1 MIKANHKL
9 GDYIMKKQF
18 KVIYLFIILA
28 VILAACSTNSDK
40 STKNEQSEKSYDR
53 IISLIPSNTEILY
66 ELGLGDK
73 VVGVSTV
80 DDYPKE
86 VKDKKQFDAMKLNK
100 EALLKAKPDLI
111 LAHESQKSTDG
122 KVLNGLKD
130 SGVKVVYVKDAQSID
145 EMYETF
151 KQVGKVT
158 GKEKEANAL
167 VKETKNNTKKVVN
180 SVPKDAKSQKVFMEV
195 SSEPEIYTAG
205 KNTFFDDMLK
215 QLKAKNSFSNLDGW
229 QKVSKESII
238 KKNPDVMIST
248 MGISEKDYQQIIDKR
263 GGFESL
269 NAVQKGIIEAVN
281 GDQISRPGPRIDDG
295 LKALRDGIYNEKCQ
309 CSEF

>member
-1 MIKANHKL
+1 
-9 GDYIMKKQF
+9 MKKQF

-130 SGVKVVYVKDAQSID
+130 SGVKVVYVKNAQSID

-158 GKEKEANAL
+158 DKEKEANAL
-167 VKETKNNTKKVVN
+167 VKETKNNIKKVVN

-229 QKVSKESII
+229 QKVSKEAII

-269 NAVQKGIIEAVN
+269 NAVQKGRIEAVN

-295 LKALRDGIYNEKCQ
+295 LKALRDAIYNEK
-309 CSEF
+309 

>member
-130 SGVKVVYVKDAQSID
+130 SGVKVVYVKGAQSID

-167 VKETKNNTKKVVN
+167 VKETKNNIKKVVN

-269 NAVQKGIIEAVN
+269 NAVQKGRIEAVN

-295 LKALRDGIYNEKCQ
+295 LRALRDAIYNEK
-309 CSEF
+309 

>member
-18 KVIYLFIILA
+18 KVIYLFIILT

-167 VKETKNNTKKVVN
+167 VKETKNNIKKVVN

-229 QKVSKESII
+229 QKVSKEAII

-269 NAVQKGIIEAVN
+269 NAVQKGRIEAVN

-295 LKALRDGIYNEKCQ
+295 LKALRDAIYNEK
-309 CSEF
+309 

>member
-66 ELGLGDK
+66 ELGLGGK

-167 VKETKNNTKKVVN
+167 VKETKNNIKKVVN

-229 QKVSKESII
+229 QKVSKEAII

-269 NAVQKGIIEAVN
+269 NAVQKGRIEAVN

-295 LKALRDGIYNEKCQ
+295 LKALRDAIYNEK
-309 CSEF
+309 

>member
-28 VILAACSTNSDK
+28 VILAACSTNFDK

-167 VKETKNNTKKVVN
+167 VKETKNNIKKVVN

-229 QKVSKESII
+229 QKVSKEAII

-269 NAVQKGIIEAVN
+269 NAVQKGRIEAVN

-295 LKALRDGIYNEKCQ
+295 LKALRDAIYNEK
-309 CSEF
+309 

>member
-9 GDYIMKKQF
+9 GDCIMKKQF

-167 VKETKNNTKKVVN
+167 VKETKNNIKKVVN

-269 NAVQKGIIEAVN
+269 NAVQKGRIEAVN

-295 LKALRDGIYNEKCQ
+295 LKALRDAIYNEK
-309 CSEF
+309 

>member
-1 MIKANHKL
+1 
-9 GDYIMKKQF
+9 MKKQF

-130 SGVKVVYVKDAQSID
+130 RGVKVVYVKDAQSID

-167 VKETKNNTKKVVN
+167 VKKTKNNIKKVVN

-269 NAVQKGIIEAVN
+269 NAVQKGRIEAVN

-295 LKALRDGIYNEKCQ
+295 LKALRDAIYNEK
-309 CSEF
+309 

>member
-130 SGVKVVYVKDAQSID
+130 RGVKVVYVKDAQSID

-167 VKETKNNTKKVVN
+167 VKETKNNIKKVVN

-229 QKVSKESII
+229 QKVSKEAII

-269 NAVQKGIIEAVN
+269 NAVQKGRIEAVN

-295 LKALRDGIYNEKCQ
+295 LKALRDAIYNEK
-309 CSEF
+309 

>member
-1 MIKANHKL
+1 MIKTNHKL

-167 VKETKNNTKKVVN
+167 VKETKNNIKKVVN

-229 QKVSKESII
+229 QKVSKEAII

-269 NAVQKGIIEAVN
+269 NAVQKGRIEAVN

-295 LKALRDGIYNEKCQ
+295 LKALRDAIYNEK
-309 CSEF
+309 